1 MNTTEQEKPLWM
13 MTRKEFIKLID
24 EVIEGKVSRLI
35 EDKQERTEHVRGNK
49 ALADFLGCG
58 LSKVHQI
65 ITSGIIDEAM
75 TRNGRV
81 IIYDTAK
88 VLECL
93 KNNNK

>member
-1 MNTTEQEKPLWM
+1 MINQA
-13 MTRKEFIKLID
+13 
-24 EVIEGKVSRLI
+24 I
-35 EDKQERTEHVRGNK
+35 EDKVSEIVETKEKESKQVRGNK
-49 ALADFLGCG
+49 ALAEFLGCG

-93 KNNNK
+93 KNKNK

>member
-1 MNTTEQEKPLWM
+1 MERLEQDKPLWM
-13 MTRKEFIKLID
+13 MTRKEFINMINQA
-24 EVIEGKVSRLI
+24 I
-35 EDKQERTEHVRGNK
+35 EDKVSGLVETKEKEGKQVRGNK
-49 ALADFLGCG
+49 ALAEFLGCG
-58 LSKVHQI
+58 LSKVHKL
-65 ITSGIIDEAM
+65 ITSGVIEDAT